1 METTQ
6 DPTLI
11 STVDTPVAPASS
23 EPEPT
28 PAQDSSPD
36 SSAETLK
43 TDTGTEGKAEAKPV
57 VEEPEE
63 TRFDKHPRFQELL
76 KAKKTQAEE
85 IATLQ
90 AQLNSLS
97 KPPEAAKD
105 FDKELSE
112 LDAKLEE
119 GDLSLAEHSKAV
131 RQILREQQDAER
143 QRLMSDLQQQQEAES
158 LQKSFMEE
166 HPYLKEFQET
176 RSDELD
182 EIRSTNRLHDT
193 ISAAMALRIKDLEA
207 EIAKAEKQGFT
218 KGQEQTIKNFKA
230 KQNARALSTG
240 ARAVPDNDL
249 AELQDTKKRGGAAN
263 VIADRLRRIRSGA

>member
-1 METTQ
+1 MKMTQ

-11 STVDTPVAPASS
+11 STVDTPVAPVSS
-23 EPEPT
+23 EPEPS

-36 SSAETLK
+36 SSAETQN
-43 TDTGTEGKAEAKPV
+43 TDTGKEEKAPEVKPV

-63 TRFDKHPRFQELL
+63 LRFDKHPRFQELL

-85 IATLQ
+85 IAKLQ
-90 AQLNSLS
+90 AQLSSLS
-97 KPPEAAKD
+97 KPAETKD

-119 GDLSLAEHSKAV
+119 GDLSIAEHSKAV

-158 LQKSFMEE
+158 FQKSFMEE
-166 HPYLKEFQET
+166 HPYLKEFQEA

-207 EIAKAEKQGFT
+207 EIAKAEKQGFA
-218 KGQEQTIKNFKA
+218 KGQEQTVKNFKA